1 MKTPRVKVLRSVI
14 PNVGIEAAYRRE
26 LEALVEDMCASVE
39 YWVKA
44 KYKNNAP
51 KLAMD
56 APKKTHDEF
65 EVADAWSV
73 PDDFTGLTNGPY
85 GLSNRTWGIRIN
97 GAVVRGK
104 NGVGRSF
111 ASAESA
117 AQALR
122 EALAVPA
129 DVLGLSIK
137 QLADRWL
144 KKFDEASGKLAKY
157 FTNDVSKRTDARM
170 KRILKDGGISVPF
183 KMTQAQED
191 IAQATI
197 QQNVALIKSIPQQ
210 YLTNVEG
217 MVMRSVQVG
226 GDVGKLVADLQKEFG
241 VTKRRAKLIA
251 IDQNNKATSAFQRA
265 RQVEL
270 GIVEAVWMHSYAG
283 KEPRPTHVAMNG
295 KRYDVTKGMWDP
307 AVKEFIFPGQLI
319 NCRCTS
325 KSVVAG
331 LS

>member
-1 MKTPRVKVLRSVI
+1 MKRANVKVLKPVI
-14 PNVGIEAAYRRE
+14 PNVGIESAYRAE
-26 LEALVEDMCASVE
+26 LEKLITEMCDSVMF
-39 YWVKA
+39 WVKT
-44 KYKNNAP
+44 KYKNNSP
-51 KLAMD
+51 KIAMD
-56 APKKTHDEF
+56 ASEF
-65 EVADAWSV
+65 PVADAWNV
-73 PDDFTGLTNGPY
+73 PDDFTGLVSGVRIGRPM
-85 GLSNRTWGIRIN
+85 SWGIYIGGER
-97 GAVVRGK
+97 ARTK
-104 NGVGRSF
+104 HGVGRSF
-111 ASAESA
+111 ASEEA
-117 AQALR
+117 AADALR
-122 EALAVPA
+122 EALITPSEL
-129 DVLGLSIK
+129 LGLTMK
-137 QLADRWL
+137 QLSDRWL
-144 KKFDEASGKLAKY
+144 KKFDEASVKLAEY
-157 FTNDVSKRTDARM
+157 FARDVSRRTDARM

-183 KMTQAQED
+183 EMTPAQKD
-191 IAQATI
+191 IAQATV

-226 GDVGKLVADLQKEFG
+226 GDVGKLVEDLQKEFG

-251 IDQNNKATSAFQRA
+251 IDQNNKATSAFTRA

-270 GIVEAVWMHSYAG
+270 GIVEAVWMHSHAG

-295 KRYDVTKGMWDP
+295 QRYDVTKGMWDP